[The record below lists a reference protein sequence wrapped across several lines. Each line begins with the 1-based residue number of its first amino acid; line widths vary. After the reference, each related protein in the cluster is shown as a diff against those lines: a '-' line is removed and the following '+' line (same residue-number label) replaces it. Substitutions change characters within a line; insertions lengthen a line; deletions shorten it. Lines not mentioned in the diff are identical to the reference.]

1 MTDSDAIRFP
11 RVIGHRGAA
20 GHAPENTLAGFRKA
34 AELGATWV
42 EFDVALTR
50 DDVPV
55 LLHDETLERT
65 TDGAGKLAEKTYQEI
80 SALDAGTWF
89 GDGFAGE
96 RIPRLETAITLLD
109 ELGLCAN
116 VEIKPTKGRARK
128 TGRIVG
134 QTVAENWPKSM
145 RAPVFSSF
153 TTEALA
159 AARDTAPM
167 IPRGFLMHRMRRD
180 WQDQA
185 EALSCISVHCNHR
198 ILNAVRARQIRD
210 AGYRL
215 LAYTVNDAK
224 RALQLTDW
232 GVESV
237 FSDFPDRILA
247 I

>member
-1 MTDSDAIRFP
+1 MTDSSAIHFP

-34 AELGATWV
+34 ADLGATWV
-42 EFDVALTR
+42 EFDVALTA
-50 DDVPV
+50 DDIPV

-65 TDGAGKLAEKTYQEI
+65 TDGAGKLAKKTFQDI
-80 SALDAGTWF
+80 SGLDAGAWY
-89 GDGFAGE
+89 GNAFAGE
-96 RIPRLETAITLLD
+96 RIPCLDTAITMLD
-109 ELGLCAN
+109 QLGLCAN
-116 VEIKPTKGRARK
+116 VEIKPTKGRART

-134 QTVAENWPKSM
+134 QMIAEKWPKSL

-153 TTEALA
+153 RTDALA
-159 AARDTAPM
+159 AVREAAPM
-167 IPRGFLMHRMRRD
+167 IPRGLLMHRMRRD

-185 EALSCISVHCNHR
+185 AALDCLSVHCNHR
-198 ILNAVRARQIRD
+198 ILNAERARRIRD
-210 AGYRL
+210 AGYHL

>member
-1 MTDSDAIRFP
+1 MTESNTMHFP

-20 GHAPENTLAGFRKA
+20 GHAPENTLAGFRTA
-34 AELGATWV
+34 AALGATWV

-50 DDVPV
+50 DNIPV

-65 TDGAGKLAEKTYQEI
+65 TDGTGKLAEKTYQEL
-80 SALDAGTWF
+80 SGLDAGAWF
-89 GDGFAGE
+89 GQAFAGE
-96 RIPRLETAITLLD
+96 PIPRLDTTVALLD
-109 ELGLCAN
+109 TLGLCAN

-128 TGRIVG
+128 TGEIVG
-134 QTVAENWPKSM
+134 RTIADKWPKSL

-153 TTEALA
+153 TSEALA
-159 AARDTAPM
+159 AARKTAPT

-180 WQDQA
+180 WREQA
-185 EALSCISVHCNHR
+185 EALDCLSIHCNHR
-198 ILNAVRARQIRD
+198 ILNADRARQIRD

-237 FSDFPDRILA
+237 FSDFPDRILT

>member
-1 MTDSDAIRFP
+1 MTDSSAIHFP

-34 AELGATWV
+34 AALGATWV

-50 DDVPV
+50 DDIPV

-65 TDGAGKLAEKTYQEI
+65 TDGTGKLAETTFREL
-80 SALDAGTWF
+80 SGLDAGAWF
-89 GDGFAGE
+89 GDAFAGE
-96 RIPRLETAITLLD
+96 RIPRLDAAIVLLD
-109 ELGLCAN
+109 QLGLCAN

-128 TGRIVG
+128 TGTIVG
-134 QTVAENWPKSM
+134 RVIAEQWPKSL

-159 AARDTAPM
+159 AAREAAPM
-167 IPRGFLMHRMRRD
+167 IPRGLLLHRMRRD
-180 WQDQA
+180 WRNRA
-185 EALSCISVHCNHR
+185 EALDCLSVHCNHR
-198 ILNAVRARQIRD
+198 ILNAARARQIRD

-215 LAYTVNDAK
+215 LAYTVNEAE
-224 RALQLTDW
+224 RARQLADW
-232 GVESV
+232 GVDSV

>member
-1 MTDSDAIRFP
+1 MTDSSAIRFP

-20 GHAPENTLAGFRKA
+20 GHAPENTLGGLRKA

-65 TDGAGKLAEKTYQEI
+65 TDGTGKVAERTFQEI
-80 SALDAGTWF
+80 SRLDAGAWF
-89 GDGFAGE
+89 GDAFAGE
-96 RIPRLETAITLLD
+96 RIPRLDAAIALLD
-109 ELGLCAN
+109 TLGLCAN

-134 QTVAENWPKSM
+134 QMIAEKWPKSL

-159 AARDTAPM
+159 AARETAPM
-167 IPRGFLMHRMRRD
+167 IPRGLLMHRMRRD
-180 WQDQA
+180 WRKQA
-185 EALSCISVHCNHR
+185 ESLECLSVHCNHR
-198 ILNAVRARQIRD
+198 ILNADRARRIRD
-210 AGYRL
+210 AGYHL
-215 LAYTVNDAK
+215 LAYTVNDAP
-224 RALQLTDW
+224 RALQLADW
-232 GVESV
+232 GVDSV